1 MVESETS
8 TYEKIPLS
16 SLFSQIKGLVEQTMQ
31 TVALPFGW
39 SLLLLREFKW
49 QVDFLGDYFQ
59 NMAKYKAAI
68 GFAPGLLT
76 T

>member
-1 MVESETS
+1 
-8 TYEKIPLS
+8 
-16 SLFSQIKGLVEQTMQ
+16 MQ